1 MWGNE
6 VDGYDA
12 VDDVTKS
19 FEVAYETIRER
30 KAAGGPGWEPRMP
43 ANIEPQKNNREEAE
57 NLTGSERKAAGR
69 PGFKRP
75 WGNEVDEVSKA
86 APAPGFRRPYSG

>member
-1 MWGNE
+1 
-6 VDGYDA
+6 
-12 VDDVTKS
+12 
-19 FEVAYETIRER
+19 
-30 KAAGGPGWEPRMP
+30 MP

-57 NLTGSERKAAGR
+57 NLTGSERNAAGR

-86 APAPGFRRPYSG
+86 AGGPGFKRPPG